1 MLFIIIV
8 PIFCIEFAIKCS
20 VQSCIAAIYEYWDKE
35 ERDARIAS
43 PQLRFHWD
51 SYNIHNTYRGGLNE
65 RNNELKRD
73 EKSSAAWVY
82 VHIHIV
88 LEILTNHEFHI
99 NFTFLAYA
107 LEKNGGDIFCACW
120 TFTVNNRVHISTV
133 KAVFDHALTSIARPP
148 IQRLSVACV
157 LRMRKLFPWR

>member
-1 MLFIIIV
+1 M
-8 PIFCIEFAIKCS
+8 S
-20 VQSCIAAIYEYWDKE
+20 TDKE

-133 KAVFDHALTSIARPP
+133 KAVFDHALTSIARPLRVP
-148 IQRLSVACV
+148 QSSAWASRVFCACANYFHDAKDARMYTICACV
-157 LRMRKLFPWR
+157 PKCFFRI